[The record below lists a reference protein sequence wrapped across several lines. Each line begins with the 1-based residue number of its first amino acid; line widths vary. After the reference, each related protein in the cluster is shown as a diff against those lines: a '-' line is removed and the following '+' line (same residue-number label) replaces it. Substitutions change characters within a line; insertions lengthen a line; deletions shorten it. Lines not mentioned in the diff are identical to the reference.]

1 MKSTAKKV
9 ISKSGDCLL
18 SLQDIEAG
26 LLAHPNQYSRYTIL
40 FIKEGKGI
48 FQADFGNFP
57 FEGPVI
63 FFATPYQTIHFKE
76 IPLSKVRML
85 QFHGDFYCIE
95 YHKAEVACN
104 GVLFNNSFIEPSIAL
119 LPEAYVSF
127 SDLLA
132 QLDAELSR
140 QEPNEAVLTAYLQL
154 LLAKASQ
161 IKLKSAPAELKKNDS
176 LLEAF
181 KIALETNFLL
191 MRKPAD
197 YAALLHLS
205 PNALAKRCSRY
216 FGKSPSR
223 LIQERVVL
231 EAKKK
236 LHLSRQ
242 SIKEIAY
249 SLNFE
254 DEYYFSRFFKKRTK
268 VSPQTFREKTG
279 ISIMADLSI

>member
-9 ISKSGDCLL
+9 LSVAGDCLL
-18 SLQDIEAG
+18 SLEDIAAE
-26 LLAHPNQYSRYTIL
+26 LLADPAQYSRYTIL
-40 FIKEGKGI
+40 LVSEGKGI
-48 FQADFGNFP
+48 FQADFGSFP
-57 FEGPVI
+57 FEGPIV
-63 FFATPYQTIHFKE
+63 FFATPYQAIHFKE
-76 IPLSKVRML
+76 VPRSKVQVL

-104 GVLFNNSFIEPSIAL
+104 GILFNNIFLEPSVTL
-119 LPEAYVSF
+119 LPEEAVSF
-127 SDLLA
+127 TELMM

-140 QEPNEAVLTAYLQL
+140 QEPNQAVLTAYLQL
-154 LLAKASQ
+154 FLAKSSQ
-161 IKLKSAPAELKKNDS
+161 IKLKCSPAELKKKDS
-176 LLEAF
+176 LPEDFKTALEA
-181 KIALETNFLL
+181 NFLL

-205 PNALAKRCSRY
+205 PNALAKRCNRY
-216 FGKSPSR
+216 FGKSTSR

-236 LHLSRQ
+236 LHLSRL

-254 DEYYFSRFFKKRTK
+254 DEYYFSRFFKKLTK
-268 VSPQTFREKTG
+268 VSPQTFRDQTG